1 MFSREWEGFWK
12 TRKEGVRSP
21 CHKVS
26 GSTWLSV
33 CPCLLPTWTSMP
45 TPLTQDTQF
54 VSETNRGLHQT
65 QLILLVGRKRTDKK
79 DNTAVTVNEASP
91 FPGPPIV
98 AHLPRKKHRA
108 RGGAATPVPPAGRA
122 TASGV
127 PSILVHCPS
136 SESWLTSPPTRQN
149 PCFCLYIFIL

>member
-1 MFSREWEGFWK
+1 M
-12 TRKEGVRSP
+12 
-21 CHKVS
+21 S

-54 VSETNRGLHQT
+54 VSETNPGLHQT

-79 DNTAVTVNEASP
+79 KTTQPLTVNEASP
-91 FPGPPIV
+91 FPGPPTV

-108 RGGAATPVPPAGRA
+108 RGGAATPVPPACFEGA
-122 TASGV
+122 AKDAVTA
-127 PSILVHCPS
+127 LV
-136 SESWLTSPPTRQN
+136 LTQTSQTETRQE
-149 PCFCLYIFIL
+149 PSVEKGQGGHLKAPRTGRQGTP

>member
-1 MFSREWEGFWK
+1 MPGSFRLPTLPELTCVNVQQRVGRFPGDKKRGSQVPR
-12 TRKEGVRSP
+12 
-21 CHKVS
+21 HKAS

-91 FPGPPIV
+91 FPGPPTV

-108 RGGAATPVPPAGRA
+108 RGGAATPVPPAGRPLPLESP
-122 TASGV
+122 ASLFTV
-127 PSILVHCPS
+127 PPV
-136 SESWLTSPPTRQN
+136 RAG
-149 PCFCLYIFIL
+149 